1 MENGPDAG
9 PCTRPR
15 YVRSPTRSARALV
28 VNDLHSQ
35 LNLTEVSGVVRV
47 SSLESLQLSV
57 SDAARQGRAVSVAGG
72 RHAMGGQQ
80 FASGDMVL
88 DTTRMARILELDSD
102 RGLVTVQAGAQWPGL
117 IEQLAD
123 RQRTATRPWSIV
135 QKQTAQPRG
144 PLSSGP

>member
-1 MENGPDAG
+1 
-9 PCTRPR
+9 
-15 YVRSPTRSARALV
+15 
-28 VNDLHSQ
+28 
-35 LNLTEVSGVVRV
+35 
-47 SSLESLQLSV
+47 
-57 SDAARQGRAVSVAGG
+57 
-72 RHAMGGQQ
+72 MGGQQ

>member
-88 DTTRMARILELDSD
+88 DTTPDGPD
-102 RGLVTVQAGAQWPGL
+102 PGA
-117 IEQLAD
+117 
-123 RQRTATRPWSIV
+123 RQRPRSGDGAGGRPVARSHRAT
-135 QKQTAQPRG
+135 G
-144 PLSSGP
+144 G